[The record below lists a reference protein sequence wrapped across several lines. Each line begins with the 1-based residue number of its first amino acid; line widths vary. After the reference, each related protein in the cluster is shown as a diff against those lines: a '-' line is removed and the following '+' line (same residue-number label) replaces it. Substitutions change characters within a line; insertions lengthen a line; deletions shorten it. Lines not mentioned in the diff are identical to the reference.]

1 MMTDAYQTESNL
13 ILARS
18 GKTFFWARF
27 CLNQIQAREATRLY
41 RFCRYIDDIG
51 DDSVDAKQA
60 KKDLRHIIE
69 SLRSGTSQNPIV
81 RDAINLFKQY
91 QIEVDIPILLIDGVI
106 SDLDEVAIKDIESL
120 LIYCYQVAGTVG
132 IMMCKILGVK
142 NQAAYAHAI
151 DLGVAMQLTNI
162 CRDVKEDALLGRHYL
177 PKTLLGNLS
186 LNTLMQPDMQSQMM
200 ITNGL
205 KTLLALAD
213 QYYASAAKG
222 FCFLPLRARFA
233 IALAAKL
240 YQQIGVVLRNNDYQY
255 WQQRAYVSTP
265 NKVLLSLGCIASHLI
280 NPLFYRYQ
288 YHHSAILHQS
298 LRLLPYA
305 NTREI

>member
-1 MMTDAYQTESNL
+1 MINDAYQIESNAV
-13 ILARS
+13 LARR

-27 CLNQIQAREATRLY
+27 CLNQIQAKEATRLY

-51 DDSVDAKQA
+51 DDSIDLKLA
-60 KKDLRHIIE
+60 KKQLSSIIQ
-69 SLRSGTSQNPIV
+69 SLRNGKSKNPIV
-81 RDAINLFKQY
+81 KDAINLFQHY
-91 QIEVDIPILLIDGVI
+91 QIEIDIPILLIEGVI
-106 SDLDEVAIKDIESL
+106 SDLEDVAIKDIESL
-120 LIYCYQVAGTVG
+120 LVYCYQVAGTVG
-132 IMMCKILGVK
+132 IMMCKILGVT

-177 PKTLLGNLS
+177 PKTLLANLS
-186 LNTLMQPDMQSQMM
+186 LKNLYQPDIASQ
-200 ITNGL
+200 ITLINAI

-213 QYYASAAKG
+213 QYYASATKG
-222 FCFLPLRARFA
+222 FCFIPLPARFA
-233 IALAAKL
+233 ITLAARL
-240 YQQIGVVLRNNDYQY
+240 YRQIGVVLKNNGYRY

-265 NKVLLSLGCIASHLI
+265 NKVWLTLLCIARYPI